1 MKGLIL
7 AAGMG
12 TRLDPLTRD
21 CPKCMV
27 HVAGRPMMEFQL
39 DALRRAGIRHCTIV
53 LGYMADSVRDYF
65 GTEYKGVRLSYV
77 ENADYAKTNNLY
89 SFLLAKA
96 GFDDDLVLLE
106 GDLVFDDRLVS
117 QLVGTSEKNVA
128 IVDQFRSD
136 MDGTLILAQ
145 DGIATS
151 MVLKADQGPGFD
163 YSPALKTVNIYKLSR
178 ETLIDSIV
186 PEMESFITEGRTDQY
201 YEAAFASLIE
211 LGRMNMAI
219 MHTEK
224 SKWAEIDTLDDL
236 REAEKMFV
244 SGSAAFI

>member
-39 DALRRAGIRHCTIV
+39 DALRRADIRHCTIV

>member
-39 DALRRAGIRHCTIV
+39 DALLTAGIENCTVV

-77 ENADYAKTNNLY
+77 ENSVYAETNNLY
-89 SFLLAKA
+89 SFLLAKKE
-96 GFDDDLVLLE
+96 FDDDLLLLE
-106 GDLVFDDRLVS
+106 GDLVFDSRLVS
-117 QLVGTSEKNVA
+117 ELAGLADENVA
-128 IVDQFRSD
+128 VVDQFRSD

-145 DGIATS
+145 DGFAKA
-151 MVLKADQGPGFD
+151 MVLKADQGPEFD
-163 YSPALKTVNIYKLSR
+163 YGPALKTVNIYKLSR
-178 ETLIDSIV
+178 QTLADAII
-186 PEMESFITEGRTDQY
+186 PEMEKFIAEGRTDQY
-201 YEAAFASLIE
+201 YEAAFSKLIE
-211 LGRMNMAI
+211 SGRMKMAV
-219 MHTEK
+219 MHTDK
-224 SKWAEIDTLDDL
+224 NKWAEIDTLDDL
-236 REAEKMFV
+236 RQAEKMFV
-244 SGSAAFI
+244 SGSAASS